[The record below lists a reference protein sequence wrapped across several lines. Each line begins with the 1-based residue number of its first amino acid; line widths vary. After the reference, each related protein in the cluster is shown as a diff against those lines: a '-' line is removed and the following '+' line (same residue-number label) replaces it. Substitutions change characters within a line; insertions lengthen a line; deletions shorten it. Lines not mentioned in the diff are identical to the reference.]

1 MAPQVRRLGVFY
13 PFCGV
18 DLGHALA
25 LFPDAPRHVM
35 LAALP
40 LGDPLCFVIA
50 QCREHMTKMMGNFLR
65 HWAWQG
71 FGWTQTF
78 RMNQYLYRWTCCD
91 NSTAFRLGS
100 PPLSIGVIAPL
111 VLSLAM
117 AGHKIEHLYMD
128 DGATHLQL
136 RTDRTRVNYFSRTI
150 SPEPS
155 VCARR
160 HPIASPK
167 PPPPYSRIELNSRG
181 SRPPLAYSFRLCSYT
196 RSR

>member
-1 MAPQVRRLGVFY
+1 MGYGATHASLPYVLRVPRTVAPQVRRLGVFY

-128 DGATHLQL
+128 DGATHLQR

-167 PPPPYSRIELNSRG
+167 PPPPFNRIELN
-181 SRPPLAYSFRLCSYT
+181 
-196 RSR
+196 